1 MAEGRVAFAGP
12 TKDAMAFFE
21 SVGHPSPGNF
31 NPADHYIRVLS
42 VVPRQEKECR
52 KRIKVCARVLT
63 AGQLTRTGD
72 MRFVRVKRQ
81 RRRTASTY

>member
-52 KRIKVCARVLT
+52 KRIKVCAGRP
-63 AGQLTRTGD
+63 GQLTRTGNLWFIRD
-72 MRFVRVKRQ
+72 EHQ
-81 RRRTASTY
+81 WRRTSSTY